1 MRYLELPKSRIV
13 ARSVRGVAFPRG
25 QETIR
30 PVIEGSVAWRAFD
43 VAKFITEYK
52 KGL

>member
-1 MRYLELPKSRIV
+1 LRYLELPKSRRIG
-13 ARSVRGVAFPRG
+13 RSVRGVAFPRR
-25 QETIR
+25 QETNR

-43 VAKFITEYK
+43 IAKFITEYK